1 MDIIVRDVTM
11 DHLEQVAPLWEQAWN
26 ASGRRRVSVPMA
38 LSMDRLRR
46 RVEVAAGGG
55 YRFLAAW
62 HGDLPVGLATV
73 SLTDGGPMM
82 DAPGVH
88 IHVLHVSEDH
98 RNQRVGTALLAEV
111 TDWAAAL
118 GSDQVVVDVPPA
130 SRDVARWYA
139 RWGFG
144 PYLNRRVATTAA
156 IRRKMGGR
164 PPLRVLTGG
173 SGRLAVVSGM
183 RRAAG
188 R

>member
-1 MDIIVRDVTM
+1 MEIAVRDVSM
-11 DHLEQVAPLWEQAWN
+11 DHLERVAPLWEQAWKS
-26 ASGRRRVSVPMA
+26 SGRRRGTLPLA
-38 LSMDRLRR
+38 LSLDRLRR

-62 HGDLPVGLATV
+62 HGDVPVGLATV

-88 IHVLHVSEDH
+88 IHVLHVSQDH
-98 RNQRVGTALLAEV
+98 RNLRVGTALLQEV
-111 TDWAAAL
+111 TNWAAEL

-156 IRRKMGGR
+156 IRRRMGL
-164 PPLRVLTGG
+164 PPRLR
-173 SGRLAVVSGM
+173 VVSGGNGRSASIKGL
-183 RRAAG
+183 RRATS

>member
-1 MDIIVRDVTM
+1 MRIAVRDVTM
-11 DHLEQVAPLWEQAWN
+11 EQIEQIAPLWEQAWR
-26 ASGRRRVSVPMA
+26 ASGRRRTDVPLA
-38 LSMDRLRR
+38 LSLDRLRR

-62 HGDLPVGLATV
+62 REDQPVGIATV

-88 IHVLHVSEDH
+88 IHVLHVGKDE
-98 RNQRVGTALLAEV
+98 RNGGVGKALLAEV
-111 TDWAAAL
+111 TDWAASM

-144 PYLNRRVATTAA
+144 PYLNRRVASTQS
-156 IRRKMGGR
+156 IRRRLGAR
-164 PPLRVLTGG
+164 PSARG
-173 SGRLAVVSGM
+173 SAGNGRLPQVRRR
-183 RRAAG
+183 RRAEG